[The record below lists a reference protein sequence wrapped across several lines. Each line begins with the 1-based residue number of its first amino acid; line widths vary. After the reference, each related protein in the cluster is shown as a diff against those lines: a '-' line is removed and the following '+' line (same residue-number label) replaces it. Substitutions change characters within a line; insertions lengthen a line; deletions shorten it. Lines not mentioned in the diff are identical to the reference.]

1 MKKFGLFIVGLIA
14 LFLLLANV
22 GPLISLAICLAIL
35 YFGFK
40 QFMKSESTGAK
51 VAWGSVSIIV
61 LIVSISHI
69 PAILGLVAAYV
80 LYLVYKK
87 WNENDESASSNEN
100 DPFSNFEREWKEL
113 NKN

>member
-14 LFLLLANV
+14 LFVLLANV
-22 GPLISLAICLAIL
+22 GPLIGLAICLAIL

-40 QFMKSESTGAK
+40 QFMKSDSTGAK
-51 VAWGSVSIIV
+51 VAWGSVCVIV

-87 WNENDESASSNEN
+87 WNDNDENASTEN
-100 DPFSNFEREWKEL
+100 DPFSNFEREWKDL

>member
-51 VAWGSVSIIV
+51 IAG
-61 LIVSISHI
+61 ISLHYRADRFYFPYPGNI
-69 PAILGLVAAYV
+69 GTGGRLMFFTWFI
-80 LYLVYKK
+80 KK
-87 WNENDESASSNEN
+87 WNENDESASSKES

>member
-1 MKKFGLFIVGLIA
+1 MKKFGLFIIGLIA

-51 VAWGSVSIIV
+51 IAWGSVSIIV

-87 WNENDESASSNEN
+87 WNENDESASSKES

>member
-35 YFGFK
+35 YFGIK

-51 VAWGSVSIIV
+51 IAWGSVSIIV

-87 WNENDESASSNEN
+87 WNESDESASSKES

>member
-51 VAWGSVSIIV
+51 IAWGITLHYCADRCYFSYPSNI
-61 LIVSISHI
+61 
-69 PAILGLVAAYV
+69 GTG
-80 LYLVYKK
+80 
-87 WNENDESASSNEN
+87 SSLCSL
-100 DPFSNFEREWKEL
+100 PRL
-113 NKN
+113 

>member
-1 MKKFGLFIVGLIA
+1 MKKFGLLTVGLIA
-14 LFLLLANV
+14 LCILLANV
-22 GPLISLAICLAIL
+22 GPLISLAICLVIL

-40 QFMKSESTGAK
+40 QFMKSNTNGAK
-51 VAWGSVSIIV
+51 IAWGIASFIFLIIAVSQ
-61 LIVSISHI
+61 I

-87 WNENDESASSNEN
+87 WNEEDDVGTKES
-100 DPFSNFEREWKEL
+100 DPFSDFDREWKEL

>member
-1 MKKFGLFIVGLIA
+1 
-14 LFLLLANV
+14 
-22 GPLISLAICLAIL
+22 
-35 YFGFK
+35 
-40 QFMKSESTGAK
+40 
-51 VAWGSVSIIV
+51 V

-87 WNENDESASSNEN
+87 WNENDESASSKES

>member
-51 VAWGSVSIIV
+51 IAWGSVSIIV

-87 WNENDESASSNEN
+87 WNENDESTSSKES

>member
-14 LFLLLANV
+14 LFMLLANV

-51 VAWGSVSIIV
+51 IAWGSISLIV
-61 LIVSISHI
+61 LVVAISHI

-87 WNENDESASSNEN
+87 WNENDENVSKET